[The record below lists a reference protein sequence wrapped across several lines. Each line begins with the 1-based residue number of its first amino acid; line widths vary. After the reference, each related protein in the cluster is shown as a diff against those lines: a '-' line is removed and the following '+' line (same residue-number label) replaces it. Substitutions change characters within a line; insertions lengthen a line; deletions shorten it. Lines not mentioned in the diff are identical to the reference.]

1 MFTNALYY
9 PTIDIRNDRWLKS
22 AALFWNSI
30 ETIVPEAKKKNPY
43 ENRTAKEFYE
53 SGILRPHVVNPN
65 CDDVVGVEYDVMK
78 FAKTKEGKKLMF
90 RRSTKESSFN
100 NCKNMIGMQET
111 EMEDRLIDEFAGFN
125 IHVEKLPIFLQE
137 ELKQY
142 RDKDGFVLT
151 TAEFRDFYMTILSNS
166 ICRRNGLS
174 LLTDRVMFN
183 DLSNKILKEKIDLEL
198 EPSCLNSP
206 LQTVLYGIL
215 LDNLIIDPDTPVKKI
230 VAFKGKYHDE
240 LARFRMEI
248 SRLTDIENIGDS
260 FTAISEHAL
269 SIYDNGIVPSIND
282 LKKAL
287 DGATIKWA
295 TNNMY
300 NYVISGIAPAALN
313 MVDLTSVQ
321 NISISA
327 GLVLGFTLLG
337 GWQSRKD
344 IMRNSP
350 YTYLMKANQKF
361 KMGKNR

>member
-30 ETIVPEAKKKNPY
+30 ETIVPEARKENPY
-43 ENRTAKEFYE
+43 ENYTAKEFYE
-53 SGILRPHVVNPN
+53 IGILRPHIVNPES
-65 CDDVVGVEYDVMK
+65 DDVVGVESDVMK
-78 FAKTKEGKKLMF
+78 FAQTREGKKLMF
-90 RRSTKESSFN
+90 RRSTKESLFYNS
-100 NCKNMIGMQET
+100 KNMIRMPET
-111 EMEDRLIDEFAGFN
+111 EMVDMLMDEFANYN
-125 IHVEKLPIFLQE
+125 IHAEKLPIFLQE

-151 TAEFRDFYMTILSNS
+151 TGVFMDFYMTILANN

-183 DLSNKILKEKIDLEL
+183 DLSNKILKEKIDVEL
-198 EPSCLNSP
+198 EPSCLDSS

-215 LDNLIIDPDTPVKKI
+215 LDNLVIDPDTPVNKI
-230 VAFKGKYHDE
+230 MAFKEKYHDE
-240 LARFRMEI
+240 LGRFRMEM
-248 SRLTDIENIGDS
+248 SRLTDIGNIGDS
-260 FTAISEHAL
+260 FAAISEQARN
-269 SIYDNGIVPSIND
+269 IYNNGIVPSLND

-287 DGATIKWA
+287 DGANIKWA
-295 TNNMY
+295 TDSVYSN
-300 NYVISGIAPAALN
+300 VISKILPVALN

-327 GLVLGFTLLG
+327 GLALGFTLLG

-350 YTYLMKANQKF
+350 YTYLMKANQTF
-361 KMGKNR
+361 KMKKR